1 MKFIKNILDNMRP
14 NFEEGGKMHAFHSLF
29 DAIDTLM
36 FVPKTT
42 TRLGSHIRDAV
53 DNKRTMIVVFI
64 ALLPALLFGMYNI
77 GYQHHISLVGVEGA
91 VSYCDN
97 FWGNLWYGFLKVLP
111 MLLVS
116 YIVGL
121 GIEVVFAQI
130 RRHEVSEGYFVTGL
144 LIPLIC
150 PPDVPLW
157 QLALAVAFAVIIG
170 KEVFGGT
177 GYNFLNP
184 ALVARAF
191 LFFSYPTYMSGDT
204 VWIAE
209 QGDAVS
215 GATPLGEML
224 AGASMPS
231 SSLMDMFIGFIPGS
245 VGETSVIAI
254 LLGAVLLLVTGIASW
269 RIMLSIFV
277 GATLTGVMFNLIG
290 ANDYMQLP
298 FYYHFVMGGF
308 MFGMVFMAT
317 DPVTAAQ
324 TNIGKYIYGF
334 LIGVMAILIRVVNPA
349 YPEGMMLSI
358 LLMNVFAPLIDYYV
372 VEANIRR
379 RAKRAKL
386 AVKN

>member
-1 MKFIKNILDNMRP
+1 MRP
-14 NFEEGGKMHAFHSLF
+14 KFEKGGKLHAFHSLF
-29 DAIDTLM
+29 DAMDT
-36 FVPKTT
+36 FFYTPEQTT
-42 TRLGSHIRDAV
+42 VSGCHIRDAV
-53 DNKRTMIVVFI
+53 DNKRTMFTVII
-64 ALLPALLFGMYNI
+64 ALIPALLFGMYNI
-77 GYQHHISLVGVEGA
+77 GYQHYLSLGQ
-91 VSYCDN
+91 VSCYCDN
-97 FWGNLWYGFLKVLP
+97 FWGNLGYGFLKILP

-121 GIEVVFAQI
+121 GIECIFAQI
-130 RRHEVSEGYFVTGL
+130 RKHEVSEGYFVTGM

-157 QLALAVAFAVIIG
+157 QLAIAVAFAVIIG

-191 LFFSYPTYMSGDT
+191 LFFSYPSQMSGDT

-209 QGDAVS
+209 QGDAIS

-224 AGASMPS
+224 AGGVAPQASV
-231 SSLMDMFIGFIPGS
+231 LDMFLGFIPGS

-254 LLGAVLLLVTGIASW
+254 LIGAVILLVTGIASW
-269 RIMLSIFV
+269 RIMLSIFAG
-277 GATLTGVMFNLIG
+277 GAAMGLVFNMIG
-290 ANDYMQLP
+290 ANPYMEMP
-298 FYYHFVMGGF
+298 FYYHFLIGGF
-308 MFGMVFMAT
+308 MFGAVFMAT

-324 TNIGKYIYGF
+324 TNIGKYIYGA
-334 LIGVMAILIRVVNPA
+334 LIGIMAVLIRVLNPA

-358 LLMNVFAPLIDYYV
+358 LLLNVFAPLIDYYV
-372 VEANIRR
+372 VDANIRR

-386 AVKN
+386 LVKNNQ

>member
-1 MKFIKNILDNMRP
+1 MRP
-14 NFEEGGKMHAFHSLF
+14 KFEEGGKLHAFHSLF
-29 DAIDTLM
+29 DAMDT
-36 FVPKTT
+36 FFYTPEQTT
-42 TRLGSHIRDAV
+42 VSGCHIRDAV
-53 DNKRTMIVVFI
+53 DNKRTMFTVII
-64 ALLPALLFGMYNI
+64 ALIPALLFGMYNI
-77 GYQHHISLVGVEGA
+77 GYQHYLSLGQ
-91 VSYCDN
+91 VSCYCDN
-97 FWGNLWYGFLKVLP
+97 FWGNLGYGFLKILP

-121 GIEVVFAQI
+121 GIECIFAQI
-130 RRHEVSEGYFVTGL
+130 RKHEVSEGYFVTGM

-157 QLALAVAFAVIIG
+157 QLAIAVAFAVIIG

-191 LFFSYPTYMSGDT
+191 LFFSYPSQMSGDT

-209 QGDAVS
+209 QGDAIS

-224 AGASMPS
+224 AGGVTPHASV
-231 SSLMDMFIGFIPGS
+231 LDMFLGFIPGS

-254 LLGAVLLLVTGIASW
+254 LIGAVILLVTGIASW
-269 RIMLSIFV
+269 RIMLSIFAG
-277 GATLTGVMFNLIG
+277 GAAMGLVFNMIG
-290 ANDYMQLP
+290 ANPYMEMP
-298 FYYHFVMGGF
+298 FYYHFLIGGF
-308 MFGMVFMAT
+308 MFGAVFMAT

-324 TNIGKYIYGF
+324 TNTGKYIYGA
-334 LIGVMAILIRVVNPA
+334 LIGIMAVLIRVLNPA

-358 LLMNVFAPLIDYYV
+358 LLLNVFAPLLDYYV
-372 VEANIRR
+372 VDANIRR

-386 AVKN
+386 LVKNNQ